1 MVPVVYHPG
10 YTAYNFGPGHPF
22 SPVRLE
28 MLLSLLE
35 ALGPPIEFIKPP
47 AATREEVL
55 TVHRPDFVAL
65 VEAASAG
72 LPVPAAHHYGLDTPD
87 VPVFAGMD
95 EASRTI
101 VGGTLHAAR
110 LVADGTADRVLQL
123 GGGLHHAQHALASGF
138 CVYNDLS
145 VAIHHLVE
153 RGLRV
158 AYLDVD
164 VHHGDGVQW
173 LHYDDDRVL
182 TVSLHESGR
191 FLFPGT
197 GGVRELGRGR
207 GEGYALN
214 VPLAPSTAD
223 ASYLD
228 AFERVVPQ
236 ALAWYRPDVLVVQ
249 CGSDAHYRDPLAH
262 LQLTTHAYERLFR
275 RILELADAH
284 AAGRAV
290 FTLGGGYD
298 LDATTRTWALLY
310 LVLQGQAPPTAVPAA
325 WHRRWSDRLGVA
337 LSTAFHDPV
346 GRIAPGEPALPDE
359 QNRSVTIELMERL
372 ARLWSKAQ

>member
-1 MVPVVYHPG
+1 V
-10 YTAYNFGPGHPF
+10 
-22 SPVRLE
+22 S
-28 MLLSLLE
+28 
-35 ALGPPIEFIKPP
+35 
-47 AATREEVL
+47 
-55 TVHRPDFVAL
+55 
-65 VEAASAG
+65 SAEQF
-72 LPVPAAHHYGLDTPD
+72 GLDTPD
-87 VPVFAGMD
+87 VPIFPGMD
-95 EASRTI
+95 EATRTL

-110 LVADGTADRVLQL
+110 LVADGAADKVLQL
-123 GGGLHHAQHALASGF
+123 GGGLHHAQAALASGF

-145 VAIHHLVE
+145 VAIHHLVG

-158 AYLDVD
+158 AYLDID

-173 LHYDDDRVL
+173 LHYEDDRVL

-191 FLFPGT
+191 FLFPWT
-197 GGVRELGRGR
+197 GGIQELGRGR
-207 GEGYALN
+207 GAGYALN
-214 VPLAPSTAD
+214 VPLAPGTAD
-223 ASYLD
+223 LSYLD

-284 AAGRAV
+284 AHGRAV

-310 LVLQGQAPPTAVPAA
+310 LVLQGHTLPTDVPSG
-325 WHRRWSDRLGVA
+325 WHSHWSEELGYS
-337 LSTAFHDPV
+337 LSTTLHDPED
-346 GRIAPGEPALPDE
+346 RITPDEPALPDE
-359 QNRSVTIELMERL
+359 QNRRVAIELMER
-372 ARLWSKAQ
+372 AAKLWSMAQ